1 MKEETATNL
10 TDISIPPKEW
20 FSTLKGKEVRKNE
33 IDPLLISLHKIKKEI
48 NILEKNL
55 LQQIEIKKQK
65 HNYKEIWLGFDKAN
79 DKKSYVTTMF
89 NKQRW
94 CITWV
99 KNREKNIKILKNKF
113 NKVNKMLEVYLNQ
126 TK

>member
-1 MKEETATNL
+1 MKEKTATNL
-10 TDISIPPKEW
+10 SDISIPEKEW
-20 FSTLKGKEVRKNE
+20 FSTSKGIEVRKNE

-55 LQQIEIKKQK
+55 LKQIEIKKQK
-65 HNYKEIWLGFDKAN
+65 HNYKQIWQGFDKLN
-79 DKKSYVTTMF
+79 DNKSYVTTMTD
-89 NKQRW
+89 KQRW

-99 KNREKNIKILKNKF
+99 KNRQKNIKILRNKF
-113 NKVNKMLEVYLNQ
+113 NKINKMLEVYLNQ

>member
-1 MKEETATNL
+1 MKEKTATNL
-10 TDISIPPKEW
+10 GDISIPEKEW
-20 FSTLKGKEVRKNE
+20 FSTSKGIEVRKNE

-55 LQQIEIKKQK
+55 LKQIEIKKQK
-65 HNYKEIWLGFDKAN
+65 HNYKQIWQGFDKLN
-79 DKKSYVTTMF
+79 DNKSYVTTMTD
-89 NKQRW
+89 KQRW

-99 KNREKNIKILKNKF
+99 KNRQKNIKILRNKF
-113 NKVNKMLEVYLNQ
+113 NKINKMLEVYLNQ